1 MYQPIIFNYLSTYIT
16 GNIVFYTITTIS
28 TSIMS
33 IQNISKFIVEHKDSY
48 YKVFH
53 DHLEETDMMHKLNM
67 TNFLI
72 KDIIKSHT
80 NDKEKI
86 DKIFLKIGGY
96 DEDLKS
102 DKEFSIVCKSDEF
115 DNINIELPEP
125 VKASIITTLEI
136 IRKINDVFEEI
147 YKKII
152 NYNKSYFN
160 MYKLNILNEINY
172 LSQLNKIF
180 NDRLELMIKI
190 IDIYKNKI

>member
-72 KDIIKSHT
+72 KDIIKSRT
-80 NDKEKI
+80 DDKEKI

-102 DKEFSIVCKSDEF
+102 DKEFSVVCKSDEF
-115 DNINIELPEP
+115 DNINMELPEP

-136 IRKINDVFEEI
+136 IHKINDVFEEI

-160 MYKLNILNEINY
+160 LYKLNILNEINY

>member
-80 NDKEKI
+80 DDKEKI

-96 DEDLKS
+96 A
-102 DKEFSIVCKSDEF
+102 V
-115 DNINIELPEP
+115 IE
-125 VKASIITTLEI
+125 
-136 IRKINDVFEEI
+136 
-147 YKKII
+147 
-152 NYNKSYFN
+152 
-160 MYKLNILNEINY
+160 
-172 LSQLNKIF
+172 
-180 NDRLELMIKI
+180 
-190 IDIYKNKI
+190 